1 MEGFTN
7 LTNAAR
13 EFIDARIEVVE
24 RNEFDDYT
32 PEDVAS
38 VHREATAIETEIAR
52 LASVVGAA
60 RAIAQMRHPSIEKLL
75 RAQGFGYEADRV
87 TELVRAADEAFKSAP
102 ENDAD

>member
-7 LTNAAR
+7 LANAAR

-24 RNEFDDYT
+24 RNAFDDYT

-52 LASVVGAA
+52 LTSVVDA
-60 RAIAQMRHPSIEKLL
+60 AIAIARMRHPSIEKLL
-75 RAQGFGYEADRV
+75 RARGFGYEADRV
-87 TELVRAADEAFKSAP
+87 ADLVRTVNEAFKSAP
-102 ENDAD
+102 SNDAD

>member
-1 MEGFTN
+1 MESFTN

-38 VHREATAIETEIAR
+38 VHREAAAIETEIAR
-52 LASVVGAA
+52 LASVVDAS
-60 RAIAQMRHPSIEKLL
+60 RAIVRLRHTSIEKLL
-75 RAQGFGYEADRV
+75 RTRGFGYEADRV
-87 TELVRAADEAFKSAP
+87 AELVRAVGEALKPAP